1 MAKSVNNVVTHGL
14 SDKIGDLLVFSQRA
28 GKTVVGKVSRKSNKV
43 SELQMEQRKKFQ
55 MAVFYGKSPENQEV
69 YKEKAVKKGRT
80 PFHVAVADFLKAPD
94 IENVD
99 ISGYTGQLGDTVRI
113 RVTDDFAVKSVIV
126 RITNSD
132 GSPVEEGDALPDSM
146 GYEWTFTAT
155 QSNDN
160 LEGDKIEVFVS
171 DIPGNIT
178 GATSFN
184 KTFRKTQRRNDE
196 RTTKKQRIYKKEI

>member
-1 MAKSVNNVVTHGL
+1 MAKQTNNVVTHGL
-14 SDKIGDLLVFSQRA
+14 SGKIGDLLVFSQRA
-28 GKTVVGKVSRKSNKV
+28 GKTVVGKVPRKSNKV

-99 ISGYTGQLGDTVRI
+99 ISGYTGQPGDTVRI
-113 RVTDDFAVKSVIV
+113 RVTDDFAVKSVTV

-132 GSPVEEGDALPDSM
+132 GTLVEEGNATPDAV
-146 GYEWTFTAT
+146 GYLWTYIAT
-155 QSNDN
+155 STNDN
-160 LEGDKIEVFVS
+160 LEGDKIEITVS
-171 DIPGNIT
+171 DLPGNV
-178 GATSFN
+178 
-184 KTFRKTQRRNDE
+184 TQDAVNV
-196 RTTKKQRIYKKEI
+196 